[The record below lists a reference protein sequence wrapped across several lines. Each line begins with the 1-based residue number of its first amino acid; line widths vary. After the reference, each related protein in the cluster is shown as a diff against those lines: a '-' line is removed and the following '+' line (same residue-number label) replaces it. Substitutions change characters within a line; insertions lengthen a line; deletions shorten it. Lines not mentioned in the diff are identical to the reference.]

1 MGFFGMEHGFW
12 FMPIIMVVLCFL
24 LFRFGFGR
32 GGFFRRQAPGESD
45 EKRES
50 PHEILKTRYAK
61 GEITRDEYEEM
72 KSRL

>member
-1 MGFFGMEHGFW
+1 MGCFEMQHGFW

-24 LFRFGFGR
+24 FVRFGLGR
-32 GGFFRRQAPGESD
+32 GGFFCRSAPRESD
-45 EKRES
+45 EKKES
-50 PHEILKTRYAK
+50 PHDILKTRYAK